1 MSKKEYKRHEWQLEK
16 VYDFQLD
23 EMHFKILYK
32 VKYLW
37 FFTGWNYI
45 CKDAISWCKYPA
57 ESAYITTCYSDIV
70 IFKYETLAREFIDFY
85 EKYREKMYKVC
96 DELRHPYIDVK

>member
-1 MSKKEYKRHEWQLEK
+1 MSKQEYKRHEWRLEK
-16 VYDFQLD
+16 IYNSKLD

-45 CKDAISWCKYPA
+45 CKGSINWCKYPD
-57 ESAYITTCYSDIV
+57 ESAYKTTYTSDIV
-70 IFKYETLAREFIDFY
+70 IFNSETLAREFIDFY
-85 EKYREKMYKVC
+85 EQYREKMYKV
-96 DELRHPYIDVK
+96 DEELSHPYIEVK

>member
-1 MSKKEYKRHEWQLEK
+1 MSKKEYKRHEWKLEK
-16 VYDFQLD
+16 VYDVTLD

-45 CKDAISWCKYPA
+45 CKDAINWCKYTDK
-57 ESAYITTCYSDIV
+57 SAYTTKYYSDIV
-70 IFKYETLAREFIDFY
+70 IFKCETRAREFINCY
-85 EKYREKMYKVC
+85 EQYREKMYKIRE
-96 DELRHPYIDVK
+96 ELSHPYIEVK